1 VLVEMYLVQDQKK
14 RSEQAAA
21 NAQGLAA
28 ELQKRYPESDYAA
41 RAASIAY
48 RVQQQIPVYGNDRD

>member
-1 VLVEMYLVQDQKK
+1 M
-14 RSEQAAA
+14 
-21 NAQGLAA
+21 GLAA
-28 ELQKRYPESDYAA
+28 EFAQRYSDSDFSA

>member
-1 VLVEMYLVQDQKK
+1 MYTVQDEKK

-21 NAQGLAA
+21 NAVGLAA
-28 ELQKRYPESDYAA
+28 ELKQHYPQSDYAA

-48 RVQQQIPVYGNDRD
+48 RVQQQIPGYGNDRE

>member
-1 VLVEMYLVQDQKK
+1 MYQVEDERK

-21 NAQGLAA
+21 NTQGLVA
-28 ELQKRYPESDYAA
+28 ELMKRYPLSDYAA

-48 RVQQQIPVYGNDRD
+48 RVQQQISVYGNDRD